1 MGELVQGGGVEDVP
15 PVLKDAFIGKSRERE
30 RETRTYLYSVEPTT
44 RHDDEQH
51 RGKSDSPFE
60 EKGDWTF

>member
-1 MGELVQGGGVEDVP
+1 MEGGGVEDVP
-15 PVLKDAFIGKSRERE
+15 PVLKDAFLLARVARERE

-51 RGKSDSPFE
+51 RGKYGSPFE